1 MKVKNEDEGIINY
14 IKDIFIFS
22 LKKKNKDIIIKFKKN
37 IIKIFL
43 YDYIIN
49 SINKLII

>member
-22 LKKKNKDIIIKFKKN
+22 LKKNKDIIIKFKKN